1 MESMSN
7 NANAAAA
14 NTAVAN
20 NGFLNKMGNVVSN
33 HGKLSFVIIIV
44 LLVVIIVLLYRSGS
58 LPYFSKKDE
67 SDSSSSEKADESIP
81 VLDQE
86 NVEPRGV
93 EKNASREPL
102 SSFQACCPRGSG
114 FFQNSDFLK

>member
-1 MESMSN
+1 MSN
-7 NANAAAA
+7 NATA

-44 LLVVIIVLLYRSGS
+44 LLVVIIILLYRSGS

-67 SDSSSSEKADESIP
+67 SDSSSSEKADESKTKKI
-81 VLDQE
+81 
-86 NVEPRGV
+86 
-93 EKNASREPL
+93 EKLEKIIETIN
-102 SSFQACCPRGSG
+102 
-114 FFQNSDFLK
+114 NDKK